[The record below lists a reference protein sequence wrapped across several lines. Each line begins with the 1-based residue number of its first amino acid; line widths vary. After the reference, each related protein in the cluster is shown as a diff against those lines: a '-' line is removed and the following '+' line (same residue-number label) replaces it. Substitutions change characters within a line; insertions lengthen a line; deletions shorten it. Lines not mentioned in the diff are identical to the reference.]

1 MLHLHRKTRPGGD
14 GASSLSIGRAMI
26 FLGLEHDWPGR
37 ESSVFNL
44 RRDDQMNKS
53 SCAFWCLLLVILIAL
68 PLAAQADDK
77 VIESYNATITM
88 LGGPG
93 RGPIPIRILIYS
105 ITPDAE
111 IAKLAETLRSGG
123 QDALVDALDK
133 APQRGRISPVG
144 QLGNDLN
151 YVRVLNTEKGR
162 VIRMISNRNMS
173 FMELTRGGR
182 STDYPFGIVEL
193 VIGNDGKI
201 EGTVIGGAKIDVKD
215 NALEVESYGIQPLRL
230 MSLKKTQ

>member
-1 MLHLHRKTRPGGD
+1 
-14 GASSLSIGRAMI
+14 
-26 FLGLEHDWPGR
+26 
-37 ESSVFNL
+37 
-44 RRDDQMNKS
+44 MNAQR
-53 SCAFWCLLLVILIAL
+53 CAFLCLLFAILTSL
-68 PLAAQADDK
+68 PLVAQADDK

-105 ITPDAE
+105 ITPEDE
-111 IAKLAETLRSGG
+111 VAKLAETLKSGG

-133 APQRGRISPVG
+133 TPQRGRISPVG

-151 YVRVLNTEKGR
+151 YVRVINTEKGR
-162 VIRMISNRNMS
+162 VIRMLSNRNMS
-173 FMELTRGGR
+173 FLELTRGGR

-201 EGTVIGGAKIDVKD
+201 EGTVIGGAKIEVKD
-215 NALEVESYGIQPLRL
+215 NALEVESFGIQPLRL
-230 MSLKKTQ
+230 MSIKKTQ